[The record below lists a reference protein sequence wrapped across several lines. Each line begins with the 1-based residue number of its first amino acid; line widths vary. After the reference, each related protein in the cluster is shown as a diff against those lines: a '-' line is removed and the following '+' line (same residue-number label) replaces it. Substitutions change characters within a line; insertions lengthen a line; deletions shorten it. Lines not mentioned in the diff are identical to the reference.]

1 MQLFSNLPGIHT
13 IEYRIIEGWGNS
25 NRGGGA
31 GVFAYIINKEYGII
45 GWGLENKKNE
55 DVLKEVLFNS
65 KSN

>member
-1 MQLFSNLPGIHT
+1 M
-13 IEYRIIEGWGNS
+13 
-25 NRGGGA
+25 RGGVTVIGE
-31 GVFAYIINKEYGII
+31 GEGFAYIINKEYGII